1 MSGYYVTDMQGNTVS
16 RTKIM
21 NQARKIALDDIL
33 AHGCK
38 RHELGKYCAKNGPLN
53 GLWNKA
59 VSEEHDA
66 ASGSSGP
73 APSADLLAA
82 LQPEDGV
89 SFAVARRFRGKQ
101 AAALSAAK
109 DQAVRALRQGKRM
122 LVDEAPTTVHDA
134 VTVQT
139 AIVPPYARDADR
151 SHELVVV
158 GGIVA
163 CRLCGG
169 TAGAS
174 PLAKSALRHACSRV
188 VALGSRWRLKKL
200 LGGKLVHPYKE
211 WPDSIGA
218 REDLRTVVP
227 LRWCEVGGWGLPPTG
242 LAAAPVHRMREA
254 KAAGLRVE
262 WDDGQDV

>member
-1 MSGYYVTDMQGNTVS
+1 MSMRFLTDMQGNTMA
-16 RTKIM
+16 RLKIWHH
-21 NQARKIALDDIL
+21 ARKIAFDDFM
-33 AHGCK
+33 AHSG
-38 RHELGKYCAKNGPLN
+38 RRNELGNYCAKNGPLN
-53 GLWNKA
+53 GVWYKA

-174 PLAKSALRHACSRV
+174 PLTKSALRKACSRV
-188 VALGSRWRLKKL
+188 VALCRQWRLKKI
-200 LGGKLVHPYKE
+200 LGGKLAFPYKK

-227 LRWCEVGGWGLPPTG
+227 LRWCEVGGWGLPPTD
-242 LAAAPVHRMREA
+242 LAAAPVPQRRIGA
-254 KAAGLRVE
+254 R
-262 WDDGQDV
+262 